1 MTASTAGAASQPG
14 QESGLLVI
22 DLEKRQS
29 RKRVKALRQGRGKL
43 LTRIEG
49 IVSELVTSGTIK
61 ANAQPVVIIVREQP
75 PIPWPFPD

>member
-1 MTASTAGAASQPG
+1 MTGAGGVASQPG

-29 RKRVKALRQGRGKL
+29 RKRVKALREGRGKL

-49 IVSELVTSGTIK
+49 IVAELVTSGAIK
-61 ANAQPVVIIVREQP
+61 ANAQPVVIIVREQS